1 VTFVTAHIHKKCIC
15 WQTLS
20 VILSLFFEGFEVK
33 YVVVPQVY
41 TIIAFGASIFLWLF
55 LPTVVIDPSMEG
67 IPLYSIHPLFTLEFY
82 LLLSTAI
89 VWFIAF
95 LFSLYNM
102 RKQTMTLTEIVG
114 RNLFMIS
121 LVLITIIVALS
132 GCVLYSELIHF
143 EEFPAMDLPPL
154 PPPNPFGVLHGY
166 GILLCEPAWI
176 ITVLS
181 KYL

>member
-1 VTFVTAHIHKKCIC
+1 M
-15 WQTLS
+15 
-20 VILSLFFEGFEVK
+20 K
-33 YVVVPQVY
+33 YVVVPQVF

-132 GCVLYSELIHF
+132 GCVTYSQNVHF
-143 EEFPAMDLPPL
+143 EEFGAGDLWITPAIPS
-154 PPPNPFGVLHGY
+154 PNPFAIIYGY
-166 GILLCEPAWI
+166 GILFCEPAWI

-181 KYL
+181 KYLRAQSATFRAPLGSNLVSFF

>member
-1 VTFVTAHIHKKCIC
+1 M
-15 WQTLS
+15 
-20 VILSLFFEGFEVK
+20 K
-33 YVVVPQVY
+33 YLVVPQVY
-41 TIIAFGASIFLWLF
+41 TIIAFGATIFLWF
-55 LPTVVIDPSMEG
+55 YVPPIAIHRSMEG
-67 IPLYSIHPLFTLEFY
+67 MPLYLAHPLFTLLFF
-82 LLLSTAI
+82 LSLSTAI

-95 LFSLYNM
+95 LFSFNLYNL
-102 RKQTMTLTEIVG
+102 RKQTMRLTEIV
-114 RNLFMIS
+114 RQNLFVVS
-121 LVLITIIVALS
+121 LAVTTVIVALS